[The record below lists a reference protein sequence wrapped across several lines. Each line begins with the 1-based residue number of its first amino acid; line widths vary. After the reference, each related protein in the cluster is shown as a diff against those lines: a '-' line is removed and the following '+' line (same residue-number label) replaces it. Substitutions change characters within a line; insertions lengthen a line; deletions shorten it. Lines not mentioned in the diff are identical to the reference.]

1 MLKFKLA
8 NLLYL
13 ITGHPV
19 MAILLVLLVFEGCVS
34 LNHPKYFVS
43 DLSNVDYSNKTNW
56 AALPDK
62 IDSSDEVPTSI
73 GTSEIPFDVDVFF
86 IYPTSFTQKDER
98 WNAPIDD
105 IIINEKTDKSSLKFQ
120 ASIFNR
126 VGKVYCPRYRQA
138 NLKAYFTKDK
148 ESAKKSLD
156 LAYSD
161 VKKAFEYYLKN
172 YNHGRAFIIASHSQG
187 TTHGKRLIK
196 ELIDGKDIQ
205 RKMIAAYLV
214 GIPVMKD
221 EFSNI
226 KPCQSPGETGC
237 FCSWRTFKDSY
248 ESKSNIPNDKE
259 AVINPISWTTSHEF
273 VDKDQHKGAIMED
286 FNKLKPHVQTAQIH
300 DGVLLTNKPKFKG
313 SVLYFGKNFH
323 IGDYNLFY
331 RDVQENARL
340 RTKNFLSQNK

>member
-8 NLLYL
+8 HILYV
-13 ITGHPV
+13 ITGHPIL
-19 MAILLVLLVFEGCVS
+19 AILFVVFVFEGCVS
-34 LNHPKYFVS
+34 LNYPKSFVPDIS
-43 DLSNVDYSNKTNW
+43 SVDYSNKANW
-56 AALPDK
+56 AALPGK
-62 IDSSDEVPTSI
+62 IDSSDMVPSSI
-73 GTSEIPFDVDVFF
+73 GTAEIPYDVDVFF
-86 IYPTSFTQKDER
+86 IYPTSFTNSDER

-105 IIINEKTDKSSLKFQ
+105 IEINEKTDKSSVKFQ

-148 ESAKKSLD
+148 ESAKKALD

-161 VKKAFEYYLKN
+161 VKSAFEYYLKN
-172 YNHGRAFIIASHSQG
+172 YNHGRAFIIATHSQG

-196 ELIDGKDIQ
+196 ELIDGKEIE
-205 RKMIAAYLV
+205 KSLIAAYLV
-214 GIPVMKD
+214 GIPVMKN
-221 EFSNI
+221 EFMHI
-226 KPCQSPGETGC
+226 KPCQTPGETGC

-248 ESKSNIPNDKE
+248 ETNKPNEKE
-259 AVINPISWTTSHEF
+259 AVINPISWTTSQEF
-273 VDKDQHKGAIMED
+273 VDKDQHKGSIMVD
-286 FNKLKPHVQTAQIH
+286 FNTLKPHVQTAQIH

-313 SVLYFGKNFH
+313 SVFYFGRNFH

-340 RTKNFLSQNK
+340 RTNNYLNQNK

>member
-1 MLKFKLA
+1 MLKFKLVHI
-8 NLLYL
+8 LYV
-13 ITGHPV
+13 ITGHP
-19 MAILLVLLVFEGCVS
+19 ILAVFFVVLVFSGCVS
-34 LNHPKYFVS
+34 LNHPKSFVP
-43 DLSNVDYSNKTNW
+43 DLSNVDYSNTANW

-62 IDSSDEVPTSI
+62 VDSSDMVPSSI
-73 GTSEIPFDVDVFF
+73 GTAEIPYDVDVFF
-86 IYPTSFTQKDER
+86 IYPTSFTQSDKR

-105 IIINEKTDKSSLKFQ
+105 IEINEKTDKSSVKFQ

-148 ESAKKSLD
+148 ESAKKALN

-161 VKKAFEYYLKN
+161 VKSAFEYYLKN
-172 YNHGRAFIIASHSQG
+172 YNHGRAFIIATHSQG

-196 ELIDGKDIQ
+196 ELIDGKELEK
-205 RKMIAAYLV
+205 RMIVAYLV
-214 GIPVMKD
+214 GIPVMKN
-221 EFSNI
+221 EFIHI
-226 KPCQSPGETGC
+226 KPCQTPGETGC

-248 ESKSNIPNDKE
+248 ETNKPNENE

-273 VDKDQHKGAIMED
+273 VDKGQHKGAIVED
-286 FNKLKPHVQTAQIH
+286 FNTVKLQTQTAQIYN
-300 DGVLLTNKPKFKG
+300 GVLLTNKPKFKG
-313 SVLYFGKNFH
+313 SIFYFGKNFH

-340 RTKNFLSQNK
+340 RTNNYLNQNK